1 MDWGAIAA
9 IGTLLSAAVIAVSAT
24 FALRQVNQL
33 QRATQLDGTMR
44 VFAQFSDPEFIA
56 ARNFVLHE
64 LPQRL
69 KDPAFVAELK
79 NYTQVDIGKHPE
91 YRVLLFLQ
99 LVGSLVSDGLISGPS
114 VYQFAQYSIVKT
126 WEILEPVVQIQ
137 RKATANP
144 YMWGGADVLYENTK
158 RWLIQDAS
166 RRGVLNPATGARWTP
181 DQLRP

>member
-1 MDWGAIAA
+1 MDWAAVAA
-9 IGTLLSAAVIAVSAT
+9 IGSIFSAVVIAVSAL
-24 FALRQVNQL
+24 FALRQVRQL

-69 KDPAFVAELK
+69 KDPAFVAEAK
-79 NYTQVDIGKHPE
+79 NYSQVDLAKHPE

-99 LVGSLVSDGLISGPS
+99 IVGSLVNDGLVSGPS
-114 VYQFAQYSIVKT
+114 VYRFAQYSIIKS
-126 WEILEPVVQIQ
+126 WEILEPVVTMQ

-144 YMWGGADVLYENTK
+144 YMWGGADVLYEGAK
-158 RWLIQDAS
+158 RWLIRDAAT
-166 RRGVLNPATGARWTP
+166 RDILNPSTGQPWSP
-181 DQLRP
+181 EQLR